1 VIKPGEI
8 DVFKLENFS
17 LRKRMYIVGA
27 LGIIGLLGLAVL
39 EWYMLTTGIT
49 PENQLY
55 GVLIYVIVGSAVIMY
70 LAHVIGRF
78 GDRRATT
85 LVEAIQNIKK
95 GDLTQKVVIP
105 GKSDFSWMAF
115 ELDSARKNVANLVH
129 TLVGGVSQLNTATQ
143 NMEAI
148 SNETVDG
155 VLKQQTETTQVATA
169 MNEMTASVQEVAR
182 TASNAADAA
191 RNADG
196 EAKAGKQVVM
206 ETMEA
211 IDSLA
216 NEVEKAAEQ
225 LSSLEAD
232 IGNIGAIVDVIRG
245 ITEQT
250 NLLALNAA
258 IEAARAGEHGRG
270 FAVVADE
277 VRTLAART
285 QSSAHEIEEMVERLQ
300 QGAQVAVKVM
310 NESRE
315 RARDSVDK
323 ASSAGAALDTI
334 TAMIS
339 TMDEMSEQIS
349 SAANEQ
355 SSVAED
361 INRGIVNISQVAE
374 HTAEGAR
381 ESSVAVETLSSL
393 SSQLQEAAGKFK
405 V

>member
-1 VIKPGEI
+1 M
-8 DVFKLENFS
+8 FKLENFS
-17 LRKRMYIVGA
+17 LRKRMYIIGG
-27 LGIIGLLGLAVL
+27 LGVFALLGLLVL
-39 EWYMLTTGIT
+39 EGYMYHSDIK
-49 PENQLY
+49 EIEAIY
-55 GVLIYVIVGSAVIMY
+55 IAAIYVVVASIAVIGI
-70 LAHVIGRF
+70 AHYIGRF
-78 GDRRATT
+78 GDKRATT
-85 LVEAIQNIKK
+85 LVGAIQNIKK
-95 GDLTQKVVIP
+95 GDLTKKVAIS

-129 TLVGGVSQLNTATQ
+129 TLVGGVTQLTSASD
-143 NMEAI
+143 NMQAI
-148 SNETVDG
+148 SKETVDG
-155 VLKQQTETTQVATA
+155 VLRQQSETTQVATA

-182 TASNAADAA
+182 TASSAAEAA
-191 RNADG
+191 RNADI

-206 ETMEA
+206 ETMQA

-216 NEVEKAAEQ
+216 TEVEKAAEQ
-225 LSSLEAD
+225 LSSLESD

-285 QSSAHEIEEMVERLQ
+285 QSSTHEIEEMVERLQ

-310 NESRE
+310 NEGRE
-315 RARDSVDK
+315 RAKHSVEK
-323 ASSAGAALDTI
+323 ASSAGAALDSI

-339 TMDEMSEQIS
+339 TMDEMSAQIS

-381 ESSVAVETLSSL
+381 ESSVAVETLSNL
-393 SSQLQEAAGKFK
+393 ATQLQEAASKFK

>member
-1 VIKPGEI
+1 M
-8 DVFKLENFS
+8 FKLENYS
-17 LRKRMYIVGA
+17 LRKRMYIVAGF
-27 LGIIGLLGLAVL
+27 GIIGLVLLASL
-39 EWYMLTTGIT
+39 MFYMELNAVTSMQ
-49 PENQLY
+49 QLKVVA
-55 GVLIYVIVGSAVIMY
+55 GFVVIGSVLIMF

-78 GDRRATT
+78 GDKRATT
-85 LVEAIQNIKK
+85 LVNGIQNIKK
-95 GDLTQKVVIP
+95 GDLTQKIAIS

-129 TLVGGVSQLNTATQ
+129 TLTGGVSQLNTATQ
-143 NMEAI
+143 NMTVI
-148 SNETVDG
+148 SKETVTG
-155 VLKQQTETTQVATA
+155 VLKQQEETDQVATA

-182 TASNAADAA
+182 TATNAAEAA
-191 RNADG
+191 RNADN
-196 EAKAGKQVVM
+196 EAKAGKQVVL
-206 ETMEA
+206 ETMQS
-211 IDSLA
+211 IDTLA
-216 NEVEKAAEQ
+216 SKVEKAADT
-225 LSSLEAD
+225 LSELEAD

-285 QSSAHEIEEMVERLQ
+285 QSSTHEIEEMVERLQ
-300 QGAQVAVKVM
+300 QGARAAVKVM

-315 RARDSVDK
+315 SAKTSVEK
-323 ASSAGAALDTI
+323 AASAGSALDTI

-339 TMDEMSEQIS
+339 TMDEMSTQIS
-349 SAANEQ
+349 NAANEQ

-361 INRGIVNISQVAE
+361 INRGIVNISQIAD
-374 HTAEGAR
+374 HTADGAR
-381 ESSVAVETLSSL
+381 ATSEAVDTLSSL
-393 SSQLQEAAGKFK
+393 SSQLQDASAKFK

>member
-1 VIKPGEI
+1 ML
-8 DVFKLENFS
+8 KLENFS
-17 LRKRMYIVGA
+17 LRKRMYLVAGMGIV
-27 LGIIGLLGLAVL
+27 GLLGLAIL
-39 EWYMLTTGIT
+39 EWYMLNSGMSAQT
-49 PENQLY
+49 QLY
-55 GVLIYVIVGSAVIMY
+55 AVLTYVVAGSVIIMY
-70 LAHVIGRF
+70 MAHVIGRF
-78 GDRRATT
+78 GDKRATT

-148 SNETVDG
+148 SKETVDG

-191 RNADG
+191 RNADN

-216 NEVEKAAEQ
+216 NEVEKAAQQ

-285 QSSAHEIEEMVERLQ
+285 QSSTHEIEEMVERLQ

-339 TMDEMSEQIS
+339 TMDEMSAQIS

-381 ESSVAVETLSSL
+381 ESSVAVDTLSSL
-393 SSQLQEAAGKFK
+393 SSQLQEASGKFK